1 MAKCENL
8 RFMENYYKIFWVEK
22 NSNQSLNEFILND
35 LGYSDLV
42 FMQSSKDLLNR
53 LSNNYVKDNVII
65 IASEKL
71 AFNVV

>member
-1 MAKCENL
+1 MAKCEKL

-35 LGYSDLV
+35 LGYSDLI
-42 FMQSSKDLLNR
+42 FMQSSKDLLSR

>member
-1 MAKCENL
+1 MAKCEKL